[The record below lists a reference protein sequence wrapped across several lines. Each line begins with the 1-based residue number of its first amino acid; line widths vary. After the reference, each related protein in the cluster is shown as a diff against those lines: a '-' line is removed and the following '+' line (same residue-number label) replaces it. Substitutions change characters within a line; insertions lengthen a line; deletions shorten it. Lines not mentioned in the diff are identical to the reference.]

1 MSELAIL
8 MVNYKSAAYTEDCLR
23 SLELERSGGV
33 EFNVL
38 LLDNDSGDDSGSVIR
53 NTIDKNGWSP
63 WVEFIESDVNLGFAG
78 GNNLLFER
86 VLKEA
91 EPPPYI
97 LLLNNDTVVHP
108 GCLAYVL
115 GKLKHD
121 PSISMMS
128 CNLLNG
134 DGSIQNVARRMP
146 TPMTETL
153 TAFGLP
159 YSMPRLFGWA
169 DLEDGEWDR
178 ATVTRDVDWL
188 GGAFMCMPTE
198 AARNVGL
205 FDTDFFFYG
214 EDIELCYRIRKQG
227 GRIVFDPGATTT
239 HFGGGSSDTKRVHNR
254 RRETFHWRGRF
265 MVQAKCYGR
274 LGAGLAHRA
283 YITGFF
289 LRKCW
294 LTLRGRRNTD
304 AFVGVQEGLYVLT
317 HLKQEPN
324 T

>member
-8 MVNYKSAAYTEDCLR
+8 MVNYKSPAYTVDSLR
-23 SLELERSGGV
+23 SLEPDHAAGV
-33 EFNVL
+33 EFKVW
-38 LLDNDSGDDSGSVIR
+38 LLDNDSADGSGLEIR
-53 NTIDKNGWSP
+53 KAIDENGWNP

-78 GNNLLFER
+78 GNNLLLDR
-86 VLKEA
+86 VLEDK

-108 GCLAYVL
+108 GCLTYVL
-115 GKLKHD
+115 GKLKED
-121 PSISMMS
+121 PTISLLS

-146 TPMTETL
+146 TPLTETL

-159 YSMPRLFGWA
+159 YTLPRLFGWA
-169 DLEDGEWDR
+169 DLEDAGWDR
-178 ATVTRDVDWL
+178 ATETRDVDWL

-198 AARNVGL
+198 TARTTGL

-265 MVQAKCYGR
+265 MVQAKCFGR
-274 LGAGLAHRA
+274 VGAGLAHTA

-289 LRKCW
+289 LRKCR
-294 LTLRGRRNTD
+294 LTLRGCRNTD
-304 AFVGVQEGLYVLT
+304 DFEGVKEGLFVLT
-317 HLKQEPN
+317 HLTKEP
-324 T
+324 TT